1 MIKPW
6 GGDNPPNY
14 INDKEWVLQSP
25 KSGIYIHVMLDE
37 WHNAITRQAMGE
49 IAEAMNEL
57 WEQRLMETIAQAD
70 VEKLRAENK
79 RLRQAA
85 EQEPRTE
92 IRVIELTEVVE
103 GLDHPHVEHR
113 IQYRNGSGPWISLPV
128 VRTYSREEY
137 QRMKDGAH
145 G

>member
-25 KSGIYIHVMLDE
+25 KSGIYIHVMLDQ
-37 WHNAITRQAMGE
+37 WHNEITRQAMGE

-92 IRVIELTEVVE
+92 IRVIELIETVE
-103 GLDHPHVEHR
+103 GLDHPRFEYN
-113 IQYRNGSGPWISLPV
+113 IQYRNDQGPWISLPV